1 MLAKLQKNGAI
12 ESLHRH
18 FKKNINYLIK
28 KIHDP
33 VKSIEKNRFFTFNS
47 FPDFPCVIKTRNI
60 VLPFRKN

>member
-28 KIHDP
+28 KIHKP
-33 VKSIEKNRFFTFNS
+33 VKSIEKNRFFPFDS
-47 FPDFPCVIKTRNI
+47 FPDFQRMIKTRNI
-60 VLPFRKN
+60 ILPFRKN